1 MNCVLTY
8 GRSLTAERISRI
20 FRSLQPVCPHE
31 ENDVRGLFHSLAPS
45 PAVLLDAAR
54 TNKRGVTIF
63 SAFAPAISFLLASD
77 QWRVIHNGIL
87 RH

>member
-1 MNCVLTY
+1 M
-8 GRSLTAERISRI
+8 
-20 FRSLQPVCPHE
+20 FRSPAAVGPHE
-31 ENDVRGLFHSLAPS
+31 KMMFERPFHSLALR

-87 RH
+87 DTEERHFCSIRNTFHLGQ

>member
-1 MNCVLTY
+1 MSELIFEP
-8 GRSLTAERISRI
+8 RHTAVVVID
-20 FRSLQPVCPHE
+20 LQKGIVEFPGNPHSTSSVIA
-31 ENDVRGLFHSLAPS
+31 NTV
-45 PAVLLDAAR
+45 VLLDAAR
-54 TNKRGVTIF
+54 TKKRGVTIF